1 MTVKNPQNTHE
12 KVQLQLHGMSPMLS
26 QPTFT
31 CSKLI
36 IETIRQVVKYAQS

>member
-1 MTVKNPQNTHE
+1 MTVKHLQNTHE
-12 KVQLQLHGMSPMLS
+12 KVQLQLHDMSSMLG

-36 IETIRQVVKYAQS
+36 IDTVRQVVKYAQS